1 MSNPTQA
8 TDDKLERLQEI
19 KNRQA
24 MLRASN
30 YDHHWRSILAG
41 AGLNYNSTMVQFQ
54 TKYISDEKMSAIEQE
69 LSKREIRE
77 FD

>member
-1 MSNPTQA
+1 MNNPTQA
-8 TDDKLERLQEI
+8 TDEKLERIQQI

-24 MLRASN
+24 LLRASS
-30 YDHHWRSILAG
+30 YDHHWRNILSE